1 MADDC
6 LFCKI
11 IAGELPSNKV
21 YEDEDVF
28 AFEDIKPLAPVHVL
42 VVPKKHIVDMLQA
55 TADDEALLGKL
66 LLRANDIA
74 KQLGLDET
82 GFRYVLNTG
91 EDSRRTIFHIHL
103 HILGGR
109 RMELSMG

>member
-1 MADDC
+1 MAADC

-11 IAGELPSNKV
+11 IAGDLPSNKV
-21 YEDEDVF
+21 YEDDDVY
-28 AFEDIKPLAPVHVL
+28 AFEDIKPLAPVHLL
-42 VVPKKHIVDMLQA
+42 VVPKKHIVDMLHA
-55 TADDEALLGKL
+55 TAADEVLLGKL

-74 KQLGLDET
+74 RQLGIDES

-109 RMELSMG
+109 QLELSMG

>member
-1 MADDC
+1 MSDDC

-21 YEDEDVF
+21 YEDDDVF
-28 AFEDIKPLAPVHVL
+28 AFEDINPSAPVHLL
-42 VVPKKHIVDMLQA
+42 VVPKKHISDMLAA
-55 TADDEALLGKL
+55 TPEDETLLGRL

-74 KQLGLDET
+74 RTLGVDKT

-109 RMELSMG
+109 QMELSMG

>member
-1 MADDC
+1 
-6 LFCKI
+6 
-11 IAGELPSNKV
+11 
-21 YEDEDVF
+21 
-28 AFEDIKPLAPVHVL
+28 
-42 VVPKKHIVDMLQA
+42 
-55 TADDEALLGKL
+55 LLGRL

-74 KQLGLDET
+74 RQLGIDET

-109 RMELSMG
+109 QLELSMG